1 MRAKAFA
8 MLAGCSGYP
17 LFLCRRKMA
26 KKREDGTEAAELLGE
41 KIAENFGYEL
51 VGVSMD
57 REPAGVYLRFFLHK
71 PEGITLWDCER
82 FHREVQPQ
90 LNAVDYEFLEVCSPG
105 LDRPIKTER
114 DAQRALGERVEL
126 RLYRA
131 LGGRKVYTGI
141 FRGLS
146 GSGYLIETDAGEM
159 MFPGKDVAVARR
171 VVDLSVLEDEAI
183 TEQEVGYEQ
192 P

>member
-1 MRAKAFA
+1 M
-8 MLAGCSGYP
+8 
-17 LFLCRRKMA
+17 
-26 KKREDGTEAAELLGE
+26 
-41 KIAENFGYEL
+41 
-51 VGVSMD
+51 
-57 REPAGVYLRFFLHK
+57 
-71 PEGITLWDCER
+71 
-82 FHREVQPQ
+82 
-90 LNAVDYEFLEVCSPG
+90 
-105 LDRPIKTER
+105 
-114 DAQRALGERVEL
+114 
-126 RLYRA
+126 
-131 LGGRKVYTGI
+131 YTGI